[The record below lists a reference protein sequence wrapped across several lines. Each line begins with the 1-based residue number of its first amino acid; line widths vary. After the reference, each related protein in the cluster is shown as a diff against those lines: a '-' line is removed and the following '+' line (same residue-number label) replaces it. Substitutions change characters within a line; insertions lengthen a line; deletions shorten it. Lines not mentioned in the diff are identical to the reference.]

1 MKEEFFSKFKD
12 YNGELEKILEKK
24 DFSKDSKSLLLS
36 MFYKLESSYS
46 DYETVKRKVKSKQ
59 EFLEN
64 ILENIKYCNKIEL
77 IKPGTQKFKE
87 LENNNI
93 KYNVD
98 LKIKKIEVIDNELY
112 LLAAIMELNN
122 FKIYLNERYNLIRN
136 SFPYLLNTANDMQ
149 ISEVLRDFNAFSWN
163 TNVKDIE
170 NVNIN
175 LIYEDLKLALNFDI
189 IRKIQNTN
197 EVKDIVKIIKEDLN
211 KTYGEEITTKFLN
224 IIFKLTIIIYINKS
238 SIERKRLEDER
249 NILTEELEEIKNK
262 KDYIEK
268 IINKKQELSK
278 KIKELDLILNDKE
291 LLIKEYEKRN
301 AGKSEYNKIFSL
313 SHLTEKLQR
322 EREKTINKIDEC
334 SKKLEPKQYIKN
346 KQKLQNDYNL
356 LKDIDFEDVK
366 NDKLLYRY
374 INKLQK
380 ILLEKIL
387 PQKLETINEKEKLID
402 FIYQLRYYNL
412 IQYNSEREIKDVKEL
427 QENLTNLEKIL
438 IKKLYSLK
446 IINTLSTS
454 ERNDIEIVRNI
465 FYLRTISLEN
475 LYLELFK
482 IEENK
487 YNLNIYDEKD
497 TLEESKDIQLQFN
510 KKDKIKLKRKVKL
523 F

>member
-1 MKEEFFSKFKD
+1 M
-12 YNGELEKILEKK
+12 
-24 DFSKDSKSLLLS
+24 
-36 MFYKLESSYS
+36 
-46 DYETVKRKVKSKQ
+46 
-59 EFLEN
+59 
-64 ILENIKYCNKIEL
+64 
-77 IKPGTQKFKE
+77 
-87 LENNNI
+87 
-93 KYNVD
+93 
-98 LKIKKIEVIDNELY
+98 
-112 LLAAIMELNN
+112 
-122 FKIYLNERYNLIRN
+122 
-136 SFPYLLNTANDMQ
+136 
-149 ISEVLRDFNAFSWN
+149 
-163 TNVKDIE
+163 
-170 NVNIN
+170 
-175 LIYEDLKLALNFDI
+175 
-189 IRKIQNTN
+189 
-197 EVKDIVKIIKEDLN
+197 
-211 KTYGEEITTKFLN
+211 
-224 IIFKLTIIIYINKS
+224 
-238 SIERKRLEDER
+238 
-249 NILTEELEEIKNK
+249 
-262 KDYIEK
+262 
-268 IINKKQELSK
+268 
-278 KIKELDLILNDKE
+278 NDKE

-322 EREKTINKIDEC
+322 EREKTISKIDEC

-356 LKDIDFEDVK
+356 LKDIDFEYVK

-427 QENLTNLEKIL
+427 QENLTNLEKLL

>member
-1 MKEEFFSKFKD
+1 M
-12 YNGELEKILEKK
+12 
-24 DFSKDSKSLLLS
+24 
-36 MFYKLESSYS
+36 
-46 DYETVKRKVKSKQ
+46 
-59 EFLEN
+59 
-64 ILENIKYCNKIEL
+64 
-77 IKPGTQKFKE
+77 
-87 LENNNI
+87 
-93 KYNVD
+93 
-98 LKIKKIEVIDNELY
+98 
-112 LLAAIMELNN
+112 
-122 FKIYLNERYNLIRN
+122 
-136 SFPYLLNTANDMQ
+136 
-149 ISEVLRDFNAFSWN
+149 
-163 TNVKDIE
+163 
-170 NVNIN
+170 
-175 LIYEDLKLALNFDI
+175 
-189 IRKIQNTN
+189 
-197 EVKDIVKIIKEDLN
+197 
-211 KTYGEEITTKFLN
+211 
-224 IIFKLTIIIYINKS
+224 
-238 SIERKRLEDER
+238 
-249 NILTEELEEIKNK
+249 
-262 KDYIEK
+262 
-268 IINKKQELSK
+268 
-278 KIKELDLILNDKE
+278 
-291 LLIKEYEKRN
+291 
-301 AGKSEYNKIFSL
+301 
-313 SHLTEKLQR
+313 
-322 EREKTINKIDEC
+322 
-334 SKKLEPKQYIKN
+334 
-346 KQKLQNDYNL
+346 QNDYNL

-427 QENLTNLEKIL
+427 QENLTNLEKLL

-482 IEENK
+482 IEGNK

>member
-77 IKPGTQKFKE
+77 IRPGTQKFKE
-87 LENNNI
+87 LENDNI
-93 KYNVD
+93 KYIVD

-122 FKIYLNERYNLIRN
+122 FKIYLNEKYNLIRN

-170 NVNIN
+170 DININ
-175 LIYEDLKLALNFDI
+175 LVYENLKLALSFDI
-189 IRKIQNTN
+189 IRKIEKSS
-197 EVKDIVKIIKEDLN
+197 EVEDIVKLIKEDLN
-211 KTYGEEITTKFLN
+211 KSYDEEIATKFLN
-224 IIFKLTIIIYINKS
+224 LIFNLTIIIYISKS
-238 SIERKRLEDER
+238 TIEKNRLEEEKK
-249 NILTEELEEIKNK
+249 IIEEELEEIKNK

-268 IINKKQELSK
+268 IITKKQELSK

-301 AGKSEYNKIFSL
+301 SGKSEYNKIFNL

-322 EREKTINKIDEC
+322 ERERTINKIDEC
-334 SKKLEPKQYIKN
+334 NKKLEPKQYIKD

-356 LKDIDFEDVK
+356 LKDIDFQDIN
-366 NDKLLYRY
+366 NDKLLYKN

-380 ILLEKIL
+380 MFLDKIL
-387 PQKLETINEKEKLID
+387 PKKLENINEKESLID
-402 FIYQLRYYNL
+402 FIYQIRYYNL
-412 IQYNSEREIKDVKEL
+412 IQYNNEKEIKDVKEL
-427 QENLTNLEKIL
+427 QECLTDFEKLL
-438 IKKLYSLK
+438 IKKLYAVKL
-446 IINTLSTS
+446 INTLSTS
-454 ERNDIEIVRNI
+454 EKNDVEIVRNI
-465 FYLRTISLEN
+465 FLLRTISLEN

-482 IEENK
+482 IEDDK
-487 YNLNIYDEKD
+487 YRLNIYDEKD
-497 TLEESKDIQLQFN
+497 TLEESKEIQLQFN

>member
-1 MKEEFFSKFKD
+1 M
-12 YNGELEKILEKK
+12 
-24 DFSKDSKSLLLS
+24 
-36 MFYKLESSYS
+36 
-46 DYETVKRKVKSKQ
+46 
-59 EFLEN
+59 
-64 ILENIKYCNKIEL
+64 
-77 IKPGTQKFKE
+77 
-87 LENNNI
+87 
-93 KYNVD
+93 
-98 LKIKKIEVIDNELY
+98 
-112 LLAAIMELNN
+112 
-122 FKIYLNERYNLIRN
+122 
-136 SFPYLLNTANDMQ
+136 
-149 ISEVLRDFNAFSWN
+149 
-163 TNVKDIE
+163 
-170 NVNIN
+170 
-175 LIYEDLKLALNFDI
+175 
-189 IRKIQNTN
+189 
-197 EVKDIVKIIKEDLN
+197 
-211 KTYGEEITTKFLN
+211 
-224 IIFKLTIIIYINKS
+224 
-238 SIERKRLEDER
+238 
-249 NILTEELEEIKNK
+249 
-262 KDYIEK
+262 
-268 IINKKQELSK
+268 
-278 KIKELDLILNDKE
+278 
-291 LLIKEYEKRN
+291 
-301 AGKSEYNKIFSL
+301 
-313 SHLTEKLQR
+313 
-322 EREKTINKIDEC
+322 
-334 SKKLEPKQYIKN
+334 
-346 KQKLQNDYNL
+346 QNDYNL
-356 LKDIDFEDVK
+356 LKDIDFEYVK

-427 QENLTNLEKIL
+427 QENLTNLEKLL

>member
-64 ILENIKYCNKIEL
+64 ILENIKYCNKIDL

-98 LKIKKIEVIDNELY
+98 LKMKKIEVIDNELY

-122 FKIYLNERYNLIRN
+122 FKIYLNEKYNLIRN
-136 SFPYLLNTANDMQ
+136 SFPYLLNCANDMQ

-189 IRKIQNTN
+189 IRKIENTN
-197 EVKDIVKIIKEDLN
+197 EVEDIVKIIKEDLN

-322 EREKTINKIDEC
+322 EREKTISKIDDC
-334 SKKLEPKQYIKN
+334 NKKLEPKQYIKN

-387 PQKLETINEKEKLID
+387 PQKLETINEKENLID

-412 IQYNSEREIKDVKEL
+412 IQYNSEKEIKDVKEF
-427 QENLTNLEKIL
+427 QENLTNLEKLL

-465 FYLRTISLEN
+465 FLLRTISLEN

-482 IEENK
+482 IEDDK
-487 YNLNIYDEKD
+487 YRLNIYDEKD
-497 TLEESKDIQLQFN
+497 TLEESKGIQLQFN

>member
-1 MKEEFFSKFKD
+1 MPSQED
-12 YNGELEKILEKK
+12 Y
-24 DFSKDSKSLLLS
+24 
-36 MFYKLESSYS
+36 
-46 DYETVKRKVKSKQ
+46 
-59 EFLEN
+59 
-64 ILENIKYCNKIEL
+64 
-77 IKPGTQKFKE
+77 
-87 LENNNI
+87 
-93 KYNVD
+93 
-98 LKIKKIEVIDNELY
+98 
-112 LLAAIMELNN
+112 
-122 FKIYLNERYNLIRN
+122 
-136 SFPYLLNTANDMQ
+136 
-149 ISEVLRDFNAFSWN
+149 
-163 TNVKDIE
+163 
-170 NVNIN
+170 
-175 LIYEDLKLALNFDI
+175 
-189 IRKIQNTN
+189 
-197 EVKDIVKIIKEDLN
+197 
-211 KTYGEEITTKFLN
+211 
-224 IIFKLTIIIYINKS
+224 
-238 SIERKRLEDER
+238 
-249 NILTEELEEIKNK
+249 
-262 KDYIEK
+262 
-268 IINKKQELSK
+268 
-278 KIKELDLILNDKE
+278 LD
-291 LLIKEYEKRN
+291 
-301 AGKSEYNKIFSL
+301 
-313 SHLTEKLQR
+313 
-322 EREKTINKIDEC
+322 
-334 SKKLEPKQYIKN
+334 
-346 KQKLQNDYNL
+346 NL
-356 LKDIDFEDVK
+356 LKDIDFEYVK

-427 QENLTNLEKIL
+427 QENLTNLEKLL

>member
-1 MKEEFFSKFKD
+1 M
-12 YNGELEKILEKK
+12 
-24 DFSKDSKSLLLS
+24 
-36 MFYKLESSYS
+36 
-46 DYETVKRKVKSKQ
+46 
-59 EFLEN
+59 
-64 ILENIKYCNKIEL
+64 
-77 IKPGTQKFKE
+77 
-87 LENNNI
+87 
-93 KYNVD
+93 
-98 LKIKKIEVIDNELY
+98 
-112 LLAAIMELNN
+112 
-122 FKIYLNERYNLIRN
+122 
-136 SFPYLLNTANDMQ
+136 
-149 ISEVLRDFNAFSWN
+149 
-163 TNVKDIE
+163 
-170 NVNIN
+170 
-175 LIYEDLKLALNFDI
+175 
-189 IRKIQNTN
+189 
-197 EVKDIVKIIKEDLN
+197 
-211 KTYGEEITTKFLN
+211 
-224 IIFKLTIIIYINKS
+224 
-238 SIERKRLEDER
+238 
-249 NILTEELEEIKNK
+249 
-262 KDYIEK
+262 
-268 IINKKQELSK
+268 
-278 KIKELDLILNDKE
+278 
-291 LLIKEYEKRN
+291 
-301 AGKSEYNKIFSL
+301 
-313 SHLTEKLQR
+313 
-322 EREKTINKIDEC
+322 
-334 SKKLEPKQYIKN
+334 
-346 KQKLQNDYNL
+346 
-356 LKDIDFEDVK
+356 LKDIDFEYVK

-427 QENLTNLEKIL
+427 QENLTNLEKLL